1 MRSKVVHLFLK
12 RLASDVMRTMDMA
25 DGVQSLFGIVLL
37 IEMKEQKETECE
49 YVSQVGRSCKKQS
62 HEVVSNR

>member
-12 RLASDVMRTMDMA
+12 RLASDVMRIMDMA
-25 DGVQSLFGIVLL
+25 DGVQSLFGIILL

-49 YVSQVGRSCKKQS
+49 YVNQVGGSRKKQS
-62 HEVVSNR
+62 HEVVGNR